1 MGEVLIDQFWMPVG
15 GLYGRRKQRSPNHRA
30 VIDYFWTLCGKYGA
44 VLHEDVQQS

>member
-15 GLYGRRKQRSPNHRA
+15 GLYGRRKQRSPNHA